1 MYKEVNVELA
11 RQGMSKK
18 TLSEKTLSEKTRIRY
33 QTLLEKLLGRYPIT
47 FDECLAIKNALNTT
61 LSLEE
66 LFST

>member
-1 MYKEVNVELA
+1 MYKEVDVELA

-18 TLSEKTLSEKTRIRY
+18 TLSEKTGIRY

-47 FDECLAIKNALNTT
+47 FDECLAIKNALNTK

>member
-18 TLSEKTLSEKTRIRY
+18 TLSEKTGIRY

-47 FDECLAIKNALNTT
+47 FDECLAIKKCIKYYTFFRRT
-61 LSLEE
+61 
-66 LFST
+66 FST

>member
-18 TLSEKTLSEKTRIRY
+18 TLSEKTGIRY

-47 FDECLAIKNALNTT
+47 FDECLAIKNTLNTT

>member
-1 MYKEVNVELA
+1 MYKEVDVELA

-18 TLSEKTLSEKTRIRY
+18 TLSENTGIRY

-47 FDECLAIKNALNTT
+47 FDECLAIKNALNTK

>member
-18 TLSEKTLSEKTRIRY
+18 TLSEKTGIRY

-47 FDECLAIKNALNTT
+47 FD
-61 LSLEE
+61 
-66 LFST
+66 